1 MIILPNFHGT
11 SKDAPGVEQ
20 TETNA
25 FSPLKQRLAAGQ
37 DSVVFV
43 NADSTGYSADGI
55 FYHTAVEI
63 GALHDATVILYLWA
77 EWVDTAPTGPKA
89 WKAPVTLRTGA
100 GPKLTIYQAATPGQV
115 PGYAFDGAR
124 RSAMIDAIPTPHLCI
139 MHQGHNAQSFEVNAP
154 GLNTVGA
161 GLFMGAL
168 GMTELKW
175 PGVAQLVT
183 TQNPWRDNTNYLKV
197 YQAISGVVTAHPG
210 VTLADSYADFQALN
224 KAGVLY
230 RPDGLHP
237 TDSATNSAGADVVTS
252 RLLALYHAAI
262 PGAFTTPSWPTMDA
276 PSLLD
281 NTEFENWGAGAM
293 PLRWQANFGLTAT
306 KDTTNVYSARFPY
319 SMALY
324 ANGNPNGKN
333 SSARAI
339 RYFSTAELAKIR
351 GKTISVAMLVKV
363 PRGQPFY
370 GAVIIKTGGATRTLT
385 ASALVAVND
394 DWAVMTLPA
403 VPVDDVA
410 LADFSCYISLSPAF
424 FTDTPLASPVYV
436 QKIVVVE
443 GALPKGMLPAL
454 PTGRPTPG
462 LTYQTRVQDSTPT
475 GHVNLDIIGNYLYTI
490 NQNKK
495 LLIYSLTNP
504 ALPTLVGSVTDTTNL
519 NGAGGI
525 RVSPDGNRAYVSCEA
540 GAAMTV
546 WDVSNKSAPVFV
558 ATQRGP
564 TPGTSLAGASNLRL
578 NAAGTLCLV
587 TTITRNSLALIDI
600 TNPAAPTWIKE
611 VTGLNGARDVFL
623 SKDEKTAYV
632 TCDAASNMYVI
643 DITNPA
649 TAVSVKTVTDGTYGS
664 LARGIVMNAA
674 GTRLFTMGPSTAG
687 LSWVGSIGVWDIS
700 GANQNAPL
708 NVSGY
713 LGTASGT
720 PGYIAGGRGMVL
732 SPDEQYLYATSES
745 GDNFSIFDISKET
758 AIRLIEVNRGNVVG
772 TDLDAAFGLK
782 VKAGYAYIA
791 CYTGAASP
799 AGRGIAVVK
808 IDPFY
813 GTPA

>member
-1 MIILPNFHGT
+1 M
-11 SKDAPGVEQ
+11 A
-20 TETNA
+20 
-25 FSPLKQRLAAGQ
+25 
-37 DSVVFV
+37 
-43 NADSTGYSADGI
+43 
-55 FYHTAVEI
+55 
-63 GALHDATVILYLWA
+63 
-77 EWVDTAPTGPKA
+77 
-89 WKAPVTLRTGA
+89 
-100 GPKLTIYQAATPGQV
+100 
-115 PGYAFDGAR
+115 
-124 RSAMIDAIPTPHLCI
+124 
-139 MHQGHNAQSFEVNAP
+139 
-154 GLNTVGA
+154 
-161 GLFMGAL
+161 
-168 GMTELKW
+168 
-175 PGVAQLVT
+175 
-183 TQNPWRDNTNYLKV
+183 
-197 YQAISGVVTAHPG
+197 
-210 VTLADSYADFQALN
+210 
-224 KAGVLY
+224 
-230 RPDGLHP
+230 
-237 TDSATNSAGADVVTS
+237 
-252 RLLALYHAAI
+252 
-262 PGAFTTPSWPTMDA
+262 
-276 PSLLD
+276 
-281 NTEFENWGAGAM
+281 
-293 PLRWQANFGLTAT
+293 

-319 SMALY
+319 AMSLNP
-324 ANGNPNGKN
+324 NGNPNGKN
-333 SSARAI
+333 DNARAL
-339 RYFSTAELAKIR
+339 RYFSTQELAKVR
-351 GKTISVAMLVKV
+351 GKTISLALLAKV
-363 PRGQPFY
+363 PAGQPFS
-370 GAVIIKTGGATRTLT
+370 AILVIKVGGATRTFT
-385 ASALVAVND
+385 FAGLVNCKD
-394 DWAVMTLPA
+394 GWMLYTLPN
-403 VPVDDVA
+403 VPIDDVA
-410 LADFSCYISLSPAF
+410 LADFSAYVSLTPAF
-424 FTDTPLASPVYV
+424 FTATPTADPVLV
-436 QKIVVVE
+436 QKFVIVD
-443 GALPKGMLPAL
+443 GPLPKGILPAL
-454 PTGRPTPG
+454 PTGRPATG

-475 GHVNLDIIGNYLYTI
+475 GHVNLEIVGNYLYTI

-495 LLIYSLTNP
+495 LLIYSLTDP
-504 ALPTLVGSVTDTTNL
+504 ASPTLVGSVTDTTNL

-525 RVSPDGNRAYVSCEA
+525 RLSPDGNRAYVSCEA

-546 WDVSNKSAPVFV
+546 WDVSNKAAPVFV

-578 NAAGTLCLV
+578 NAAGTLCMV

-632 TCDAASNMYVI
+632 TCDSASNMYVI

-649 TAVSVKTVTDGTYGS
+649 TAVSVRTVTDSAYGS

-674 GTRLFTMGPSTAG
+674 GTRLYTMGPSNAG
-687 LSWVGSIGVWDIS
+687 VGWVGSIGVWDIS

-758 AIRLIEVNRGNVVG
+758 AIRLIEVNRGTVPG